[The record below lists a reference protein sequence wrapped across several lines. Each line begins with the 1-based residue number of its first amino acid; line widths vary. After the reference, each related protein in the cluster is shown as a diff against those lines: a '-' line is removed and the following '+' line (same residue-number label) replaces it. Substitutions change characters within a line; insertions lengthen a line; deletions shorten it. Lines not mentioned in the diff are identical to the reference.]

1 MVITQALP
9 TYIFVVIFDK
19 GHALLEIGGGG
30 LGYKYV
36 LISNL
41 AISSGKISGN

>member
-1 MVITQALP
+1 MVITHGPP
-9 TYIFVVIFDK
+9 TYIFAEIFDK
-19 GHALLEIGGGG
+19 YQVLLEIGGGG

-41 AISSGKISGN
+41 AISSGKISNS